1 MRKNIRQRNTRGFT
15 MTEAVAAVAILAVLM
30 AIVIPGVAAIQR
42 RMEMARLDAYARQ
55 IFLAAQNE
63 LTAMRAGGDL
73 EAFSGRIQS
82 DPGSVNLQ
90 TCPEDYPDADGESW
104 KNLYAVSYSWLQSAG
119 DSVSGA
125 TDAGGAAYLEL
136 DPDSGSVYSVFY
148 AETVFT
154 YEDGNM
160 PRAQK
165 DRERST
171 PRLGYYSGGTTLSGG
186 QQVVELQPKV
196 EIVNGE
202 ELFVKVSCKVPTM
215 DTTKM
220 ALTIFA
226 KGETSGKEKL
236 WQNVGLS
243 VDAAS
248 MATATLILDS
258 LKTEDSFAKLTEGSG
273 LLPGENLTVTASLTY
288 TDAGGTI
295 TGSGSAYA
303 NSLFGKRED
312 NGDLT
317 VFRVR
322 HLNNLRASA
331 YGTVL
336 RNGSEAVTI
345 TQTSP
350 INFDWESWTKGDDYL
365 SFTAKPLDSFAP
377 VENGALLNNANYI
390 GNRNVLSGFPIR
402 GSGENTGLFDSVTD
416 CTLTG
421 VRLENCSVSGGNN
434 VGALAGSAKDTRV
447 TDCGAYLTYQENDM
461 EQWVTDHAVTG
472 NTNVG
477 GLIGSAE
484 GCTAAY
490 SFAALNVSAGSRG
503 GGLIGTAAGGTVQY
517 CYASG
522 DVTVTGN
529 YGGGLAGY
537 GSGTLSIQGGYTTSD
552 VTAADYTGGI
562 LGGGSGSVSNAVVYG
577 DVEKKTNS
585 GVISGG
591 TAACTNCQYLKQTA
605 YNSGFSDLAG
615 VQGRSYQQLKTEG
628 YVNGQGTSV
637 PYAEKLQGNYFPFPL
652 LMQESGSIMVHYGD
666 WPEEYDLQSIAL
678 VYYEKYQDGSYGY
691 YAQAYLTPA
700 DSGSGAGAV
709 AWTAD
714 SLRDEVCTEDGYAL
728 VSTTELSEFEYSLD
742 ATGEG
747 TATDSGTVSIVTAAG
762 AAAAGNSLRLTANAA
777 LTFDDPGSD
786 AYYTINNAN
795 VYRLPFGLQVT
806 ERKTSKRFWET
817 LTVTAYGTG
826 GSIEAK
832 DVVFYYCPDFAKN
845 AVNPDPSAAGSGTA
859 MPEDP
864 YGQGV
869 YVRSARQLNGLG
881 RSTFYWNDAGGAGKF
896 TFIQETDLDF
906 GLYTK
911 NYCGV
916 TFDLMDTSK
925 TNEYRNQPIGRPNV
939 SESEAG
945 NFRNIYD
952 GQGNGIIDYC
962 CVTYDSDNQF
972 TGLFG
977 EVQGGIL
984 RNIVLMASDPEN
996 GSGYV
1001 ESRYERGGYRGGV
1014 GALVGLLYVEHTND
1028 YSGQVAT
1035 VEKCAV
1041 SGYTVSYTG
1050 SGACAVGGLA
1060 GYCFGFVQD
1069 SAAVCKT
1076 VSGPS
1081 SNSYVGG
1088 MVGSLNGQG
1097 SITNSYAGM
1106 TELDGSNVGGIRG
1119 GFDNIYGAGSSDGTG
1134 GNRNT
1139 KITDCYSFWEDGES
1153 VYYPITVYETD
1164 GNLTVS
1170 GCEYLRDSGKTQ
1182 SGLGEARSYQELTAE
1197 ASGSSADHSYPW
1209 MDSLQGRNYP
1219 FRAVV
1224 TSTGGELVHYGNWPY
1239 VWNGPHL
1246 VYYEKSQNRETG
1258 AEGLEVF
1265 YLDENGD
1272 PVKGLDMT
1280 NEKTILAAGYGVL
1293 SDQGRTGFT
1302 LKAAGDAEAAQG
1314 SAATGETLG
1323 TVGVWQLYPLT
1334 ETWTQK
1340 LRVTDGNVRAVSL
1353 GFTAEGGTR
1362 TETRYVN
1369 TAYGASI
1376 FNSADG
1382 GQREPFQVRTAEQLQ
1397 RVDRSSEIR
1406 YFQQTHDI
1414 TATGETGSIQPAAS
1428 GEKFTYDGL
1437 QNPIS
1442 GLGKALFDTVQ
1453 NATLTN
1459 IRLDKVA
1466 ITSGT
1471 GTAPLALTLEST
1483 GSVTNCSAAG
1493 SVESTAGNAAGLV
1506 LNNRGR
1512 IQTSYANCRVKG
1524 LNAAGFVWVNKNGTI
1539 VNCYAG
1545 SDHYQNGSI
1554 SATGGSAFGFVGGDS
1569 SGGSISKCYTV
1580 AEVSGTARS
1589 CGFGPLGGGVTYS
1602 DCFWAKD
1609 KGLNEALIATG
1620 SSGTASKLSAIQK
1633 LVQNGTLNSSV
1644 WTTDNAGHSYPNS
1657 SGLAAYPYPRLI
1669 DLDHYGDWPVG
1680 KGGKV
1685 GVAVLY
1691 RYQQNWYSEVNYYA
1705 RGCTVDREN
1714 STVKAETFTT
1724 SRGNPTGTCLILL
1737 DQEGDIAE
1745 WTVEYQKN
1753 NSGSWIT
1760 AEFDL
1765 YEPSLQNVSG
1775 YQVYPFTVNNWNGN
1789 NSSGNRPQF
1798 VRLTNDADEIYTFRY
1813 NNKTGTFDYIQP

>member
-73 EAFSGRIQS
+73 QAFSRRIQS
-82 DPGSVNLQ
+82 DPGSLNLQ

-104 KNLYAVSYSWLQSAG
+104 KNLYAVSYSQLQSAG
-119 DSVSGA
+119 DSVGGA

-165 DRERST
+165 DRERNT

-258 LKTEDSFAKLTEGSG
+258 LKAEDSFAKLTEGSG

-336 RNGSEAVTI
+336 RNGTEAVTI

-350 INFDWESWTKGDDYL
+350 IDFDWESWIGGTDYL
-365 SFTAKPLDSFAP
+365 SFTAKPLDSFEP

-390 GNRNVLSGFPIR
+390 GNRNALSGFPIR
-402 GSGENTGLFDSVTD
+402 GSGGNTGLFASVTD

-434 VGALAGSAKDTRV
+434 VGALAGSAKNTQV

-490 SFAALNVSAGSRG
+490 SFAALNVAAVSMG
-503 GGLIGTAAGGTVQY
+503 GGLIGTAEGGTVQN

-537 GSGTLSIQGGYTTSD
+537 GSGTFSVQGGYTTSD

-562 LGGGSGSVSNAVVYG
+562 LGGGNGSISGAIVYG
-577 DVEKKTNS
+577 NVEKETHS
-585 GVISGG
+585 GIISGD
-591 TAACTNCQYLKQTA
+591 AAVCVNCRYLKQTS
-605 YNSGFSDLAG
+605 YNSGFTEPSG
-615 VQGRSYQQLKTEG
+615 VQSQSYQQLKTEG
-628 YVNGQGTSV
+628 YVNGKGTSA
-637 PYAEKLQGNYFPFPL
+637 PYAKKLQGNYFPFPL
-652 LMQESGSIMVHYGD
+652 LKQENGSAMVHYGD

-700 DSGSGAGAV
+700 GSGSGAGAV

-728 VSTTELSEFEYSLD
+728 VSTTELSKFEYSLD

-747 TATDSGTVSIVTAAG
+747 TATASGTVSIVTAAG
-762 AAAAGNSLRLTANAA
+762 AAAADNSLRLTANAA

-826 GSIEAK
+826 GSIEAE

-845 AVNPDPSAAGSGTA
+845 AVNPDPSAAGSGTE

-881 RSTFYWNDAGGAGKF
+881 RSTFYWNDAGGAGKL
-896 TFIQETDLDF
+896 TFIQETNIDF

-911 NYCGV
+911 NYCGR

-939 SESEAG
+939 SGSVAG

-952 GQGNGIIDYC
+952 GQGNRIIDYC
-962 CVTYDSDNQF
+962 CLTYDSDNQF

-1014 GALVGLLYVEHTND
+1014 GALAGLLYVDAISD
-1028 YSGQVAT
+1028 YSGQVAK
-1035 VEKCAV
+1035 VENCAV

-1050 SGACAVGGLA
+1050 IGACAVGGLA
-1060 GYCFGFVQD
+1060 GYCFGNVQD
-1069 SAAVCKT
+1069 SSAVCKT
-1076 VSGPS
+1076 VSGPA

-1106 TELDGSNVGGIRG
+1106 TELDGSDVGGIRG
-1119 GFDNIYGAGSSDGTG
+1119 GFDNIYGAGSWDTNSCETS
-1134 GNRNT
+1134 
-1139 KITDCYSFWEDGES
+1139 ITDCYSFWKEGES
-1153 VYYPITVYETD
+1153 PYYPITANETAIILKVY
-1164 GNLTVS
+1164 

-1182 SGLGEARSYQELTAE
+1182 SGLGEARSYQELTAK

-1209 MDSLQGRNYP
+1209 MESLQGRNYP

-1224 TSTGGELVHYGNWPY
+1224 TSTGGKLVHYGNWPY

-1272 PVKGLDMT
+1272 PVNGLDMT

-1382 GQREPFQVRTAEQLQ
+1382 RQTEPFQVRTAEQLQ

-1428 GEKFTYDGL
+1428 GEKFTYDGR

-1685 GVAVLY
+1685 GAAVLY
-1691 RYQQNWYSEVNYYA
+1691 RYRQSWTNYYYA
-1705 RGCTVDREN
+1705 NGCAVNREN
-1714 STVKAETFTT
+1714 GDVEPFPSVQ
-1724 SRGNPTGTCLILL
+1724 GNRQNTGLILL
-1737 DQEGDIAE
+1737 DESLGLSD
-1745 WTVEYQKN
+1745 WTVQYKN
-1753 NSGSWIT
+1753 RNMKDWADFSADELNPYGT
-1760 AEFDL
+1760 EL
-1765 YEPSLQNVSG
+1765 VNVSG
-1775 YQVYPFTVNNWNGN
+1775 YTVYSFSINKGVGN
-1789 NSSGNRPQF
+1789 QLKG
-1798 VRLTNDADEIYTFRY
+1798 VRLINNKDTSEVYTFGY
-1813 NNKTGTFDYIQP
+1813 DGNTFTYS